1 MARLGFDLLIYIVD
15 INGRMPRTP
24 PPPVLGEFEQM
35 VMLALLRLGPDA
47 YGAAVCGEIEKR
59 SGRGVSVS
67 AVHTTLER
75 LEQKGLVK
83 SRVGDPTPQR
93 GGKRKRHF
101 EVAALG
107 LKAVQVSYRSI
118 RNMADGLE
126 DLLGELA

>member
-1 MARLGFDLLIYIVD
+1 
-15 INGRMPRTP
+15 MPRSQP
-24 PPPVLGEFEQM
+24 APVLGEFEQM

-47 YGAAVCGEIEKR
+47 YGAAVCGEIER
-59 SGRGVSVS
+59 RGGRDVSVS

-75 LEQKGLVK
+75 LEHKGFVK

-101 EVAALG
+101 EVAPVG
-107 LKAVQVSYRSI
+107 LKAVQASYRSI

-126 DLLGELA
+126 DLLGEPA

>member
-1 MARLGFDLLIYIVD
+1 MT
-15 INGRMPRTP
+15 RTP
-24 PPPVLGEFEQM
+24 PPALGEFEQI
-35 VMLALLRLGPDA
+35 VMLALVRLGADA
-47 YGAAVCGEIEKR
+47 YGATVCAEIEKR

-67 AVHTTLER
+67 AVHTTLDR

-93 GGKRKRHF
+93 GGKRKRHY

-107 LKAVQVSYRSI
+107 MKALQASYRSI

-126 DLLGELA
+126 DLLGEPA

>member
-1 MARLGFDLLIYIVD
+1 MSRNL
-15 INGRMPRTP
+15 

-47 YGAAVCGEIEKR
+47 YGAAVCSEIEER
-59 SGRGVSVS
+59 SGRGVSVG
-67 AVHTTLER
+67 AVHTTIDR

-93 GGKRKRHF
+93 GGKRKRHY
-101 EVAALG
+101 EVATTGMKALQ
-107 LKAVQVSYRSI
+107 ASYRSL

-126 DLLGELA
+126 HLLGEPA

>member
-1 MARLGFDLLIYIVD
+1 MARLA
-15 INGRMPRTP
+15 

-47 YGAAVCGEIEKR
+47 YGATVCGEIERR

-75 LEQKGLVK
+75 LEQKALVK

-93 GGKRKRHF
+93 GGKRKRHY
-101 EVAALG
+101 EVGALG
-107 LKAVQVSYRSI
+107 MRALQNSYRSL

-126 DLLGELA
+126 HLLGEPA